1 LSPLFLESA
10 AWALRDMCLV
20 AVEAIPAL
28 IKALQD
34 ESSRVRA
41 AATWALESITG
52 QDFGE
57 DAEAWR

>member
-1 LSPLFLESA
+1 
-10 AWALRDMCLV
+10 MCLV